1 MLLEPSPN
9 VQSQEV
15 GLLVDVSVKVT
26 VLFLNVKLATGLD
39 GVGVDVTTMDLVL
52 VLDPA
57 VLLTVRDTL
66 KVPAC
71 P

>member
-26 VLFLNVKLATGLD
+26 VLFLNVKLATGLE
-39 GVGVDVTTMDLVL
+39 GVGVGDVTTMDLVL

-66 KVPAC
+66 
-71 P
+71 